1 MALQDSKST
10 LLQWHPA
17 FYAGIQI
24 EFAEEAEKLQ
34 FENEH
39 QLSKKPMGIDVL
51 IIKKQNEDKIEKNI
65 GRIFRKYNII
75 EYKSP
80 EDYLSIDD
88 FYKVLGY
95 ACFYK
100 SDTESENLIKLEEIT
115 ISYVC
120 ESCPRKLIKH
130 LEDNLKYEIVKEDK
144 GIYYIVGSIF
154 PIQLI
159 ITSELSGETNFW
171 MRKLTNNLK
180 EENDV
185 VELAT
190 EYEKNRNNALYKAM
204 MDVIVRANKGLFEEV
219 KEKDMCDAIRELFQD
234 EIEEATKKVRTEA
247 LLEGRLE
254 GKFETIMELAK
265 DGLLNV
271 ADAAKRLQI
280 SEAEVEAML

>member
-190 EYEKNRNNALYKAM
+190 EYEKNRNNVLYKAM

-265 DGLLNV
+265 DGL
-271 ADAAKRLQI
+271 
-280 SEAEVEAML
+280 

>member
-65 GRIFRKYNII
+65 GRIFRKHNII

-80 EDYLSIDD
+80 EDYLSVDD

-100 SDTESENLIKLEEIT
+100 SDTDAENLIKAEEIT

-130 LEDNLKYEIVKEDK
+130 LEDDLKYEIVKEDK
-144 GIYYIVGSIF
+144 GIYYIAGSIF

-159 ITSELSGETNFW
+159 LTSELSGETNFW
-171 MRKLTNNLK
+171 LKKLTNNLK

-234 EIEEATKKVRTEA
+234 EIEEAQKKA
-247 LLEGRLE
+247 
-254 GKFETIMELAK
+254 KFETIFELVR

>member
-65 GRIFRKYNII
+65 GRIFRKHNII

-80 EDYLSIDD
+80 EDYLSVDD

-100 SDTESENLIKLEEIT
+100 SDTDAENLIKAEEIT

-130 LEDNLKYEIVKEDK
+130 LEDDLKYEIVKEDK
-144 GIYYIVGSIF
+144 GIYYIAGSIF

-159 ITSELSGETNFW
+159 LTSELSRETNFW
-171 MRKLTNNLK
+171 LRKLTNNLK

-190 EYEKNRNNALYKAM
+190 EYEKNRNNALYKSM

-234 EIEEATKKVRTEA
+234 EIEEAQKKA
-247 LLEGRLE
+247 
-254 GKFETIMELAK
+254 KFETIFELVR

>member
-1 MALQDSKST
+1 MAVQESKST

-24 EFAEEAEKLQ
+24 EFADEAEKLQ
-34 FENEH
+34 FESEH

-51 IIKKQNEDKIEKNI
+51 IIKKKNEERIEKNI
-65 GRIFRKYNII
+65 GRIFRKHNII

-100 SDTESENLIKLEEIT
+100 YDADVTDSIRADDIT
-115 ISYVC
+115 VTYVC
-120 ESCPRKLIKH
+120 ESFPRKLIKH
-130 LEDNLKYEIVKEDK
+130 LEETLKYEIVKEDK
-144 GIYYIVGSIF
+144 GIYYIIGAIF

-159 ITSELSGETNFW
+159 LTSELSEKSNFW
-171 MRKLTNNLK
+171 LRNLTNNLK

-190 EYEKNRNNALYKAM
+190 EYEKNRDNALYKAM
-204 MDVIVRANKGLFEEV
+204 MDVIVRANKPLFEEV
-219 KEKDMCDAIRELFQD
+219 KEKDMCEAIRELFHD
-234 EIEEATKKVRTEA
+234 EIEAEKKKLLIELVRDK
-247 LLEGRLE
+247 LL
-254 GKFETIMELAK
+254 TI
-265 DGLLNV
+265 
-271 ADAAKRLQI
+271 ADAAKKLGM